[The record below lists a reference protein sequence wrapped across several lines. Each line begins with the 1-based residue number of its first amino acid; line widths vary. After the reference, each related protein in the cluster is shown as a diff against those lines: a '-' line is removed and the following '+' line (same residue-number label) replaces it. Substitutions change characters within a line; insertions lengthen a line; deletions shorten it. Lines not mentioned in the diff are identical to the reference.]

1 MNINFSMIKEKVIQE
16 KVEQA
21 LQLLSL
27 AKDELSVREA
37 MDIIRGVSKLNEVV
51 SQTLALGENRGIIK
65 RENNRIFI
73 LSREPF
79 SFNIVKRECSANCK
93 RCGKRIKIC
102 HFVVIEGQESGPYG
116 SDCIKFI
123 SK

>member
-1 MNINFSMIKEKVIQE
+1 MIQE
-16 KVEQA
+16 KVELA
-21 LQLLSL
+21 LRLLSL
-27 AKDELSVREA
+27 AEHELSVREA
-37 MDIIRGVSKLNEVV
+37 MDIIRSVSKLSEVA

-73 LSREPF
+73 LTREPF
-79 SFNIVKRECSANCK
+79 SFNIVKTECSANCI

-102 HFVVIEGQESGPYG
+102 HFVVIEGQEAGPYG
-116 SDCIKFI
+116 SKCIKFI